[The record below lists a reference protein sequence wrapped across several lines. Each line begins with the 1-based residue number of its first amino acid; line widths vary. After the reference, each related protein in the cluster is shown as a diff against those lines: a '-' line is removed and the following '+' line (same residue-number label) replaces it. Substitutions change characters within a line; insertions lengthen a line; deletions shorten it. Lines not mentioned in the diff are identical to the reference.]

1 VTTIEQL
8 SADRL
13 AQYASALY
21 QRHGRNRLGARLI
34 YRALEL
40 EPRNAA
46 ALRGLSDLLD
56 KSTKPFAAAALEY
69 AIDRKSEISAEDKS
83 AIEELLFSAKH
94 SWGFSRH
101 LGGGTNLTPD
111 DFRDR
116 AAFKV
121 DSGKY
126 RSFLDK
132 AVRPAR
138 SLENAVRSARILCG
152 LIGGI
157 VEHRSK
163 GQKVQIADT
172 YRHGEFKRS
181 AAYTEFLRSSADT
194 LEAMATKPVA
204 TEQLND
210 SELGATP

>member
-8 SADRL
+8 NADQL
-13 AQYASALY
+13 AQYASSLY

-40 EPRNAA
+40 DPRNAA

-69 AIDRKSEISAEDKS
+69 AIDRKSDIAAKDKAVIED
-83 AIEELLFSAKH
+83 LLFSAKW

-101 LGGGTNLTPD
+101 KRGETNLAPG
-111 DFRDR
+111 DFKDR

-163 GQKVQIADT
+163 GANVLIADT
-172 YRHGEFKRS
+172 YKHDQFRRS
-181 AAYTEFLRSSADT
+181 AAYAEFLRSSADN
-194 LEAMATKPVA
+194 LDAMSAESPQP
-204 TEQLND
+204 QLTD
-210 SELGATP
+210 GETGPAH